1 MVVLPTYY
9 KEGVPRVLIE
19 GAALSKPLIST
30 DVNGCRDI
38 VVNNYNGLLVPTKN
52 PKKLSEAILTLVKNS
67 KMRVDYGKN
76 GKDLVTKNFS
86 LTKVCD
92 GWKNLYEI

>member
-1 MVVLPTYY
+1 
-9 KEGVPRVLIE
+9 
-19 GAALSKPLIST
+19 
-30 DVNGCRDI
+30 
-38 VVNNYNGLLVPTKN
+38 
-52 PKKLSEAILTLVKNS
+52 
-67 KMRVDYGKN
+67 MRVDYGKN